1 MIKKIKINSPDWI
14 RLKKRYAMAYL
25 VINNVY
31 RLLNNNIKRS
41 EEIIERAIQEFYSM
55 FIDVETDTHKLVE
68 KYELRSRDFFSSL
81 STSSSVP
88 QSKSQ
93 EKLTFDKLRINQTD
107 EQSKRFIL
115 TKSDSEFVQ
124 DIINSQFFAK
134 LNHIRQDV
142 LVVFSNEYQNW
153 RKDNFPNSVKEMVPT
168 FSFNKQLMD
177 KINDDFS
184 REKKEIENHELERI
198 CYELEKGHRDG

>member
-14 RLKKRYAMAYL
+14 MLKKRYAMAYL

-31 RLLNNNIKRS
+31 RLLDKNVKRS
-41 EEIIERAIQEFYSM
+41 EEVTEHAIQEFYSM
-55 FIDVETDTHKLVE
+55 FIDEETDTHKLVV

-81 STSSSVP
+81 STSSSV
-88 QSKSQ
+88 SKSKPQ

-107 EQSKRFIL
+107 EQSKKFSL
-115 TKSDSEFVQ
+115 TKTDSEFIQ
-124 DIINSQFFAK
+124 DLINSPFFGK

-142 LVVFSNEYQNW
+142 LRVFSNEYQNW
-153 RKDNFPNSVKEMVPT
+153 RKENFPNSVREMVPK
-168 FSFNKQLMD
+168 FSFNKQLMV

-184 REKKEIENHELERI
+184 REKEEIEHHELEKI
-198 CYELEKGHRDG
+198 CYELEKGHREG